1 MRKTMIVIG
10 ITILIYTSL
19 NGILNLNYWGSLL
32 ILIVAICVAKFIGK
46 SITKILK
53 K

>member
-1 MRKTMIVIG
+1 MRKTMIQVG

-32 ILIVAICVAKFIGK
+32 ILLMAICAAKFIGGAV
-46 SITKILK
+46 IKILK